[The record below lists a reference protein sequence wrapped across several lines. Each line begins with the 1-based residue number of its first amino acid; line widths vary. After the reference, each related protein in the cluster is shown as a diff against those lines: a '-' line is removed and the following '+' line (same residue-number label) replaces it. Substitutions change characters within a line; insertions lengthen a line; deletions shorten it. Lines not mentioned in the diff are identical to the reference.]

1 MIKVY
6 ESLDANT
13 IIIDYNPKN
22 LSTIKL
28 RFNKSSNS
36 NVSLVKK
43 LLNKF
48 EKNGMID
55 GFLSSLG
62 NFEIMN
68 YDQNLLIDEL
78 ISELSEIYPNIIDQY
93 GRQLN

>member
-1 MIKVY
+1 MIKVI
-6 ESLDANT
+6 ESLGNDT
-13 IIIDYNPKN
+13 IVVDYNPKN

-28 RFNKSSNS
+28 RFNTSS

-68 YDQNLLIDEL
+68 YDQNLSIDEL
-78 ISELSEIYPNIIDQY
+78 ISELSEIYPNVVDQY
-93 GRQLN
+93 NRQLN